1 MGFFVS
7 HHKKARDKWLLT
19 LAQQFV
25 VDQDQHLCNSL
36 GPFLVLPPDGHP
48 GGSCLSAV
56 TSMVHTRTRRRA
68 RNLLVQRL
76 CLFEE
81 REALPTDF
89 CLYLDSPEHLLGHP
103 SVQEKLGRIPFLV
116 AVEKEAKQKGAEMGA
131 NRPVVSATGF
141 KAGNVTPHLSLPIT
155 LPVSDTGG
163 TAHKHS
169 RFLSLSSHMG
179 DRCSRVTCSDQ

>member
-1 MGFFVS
+1 M
-7 HHKKARDKWLLT
+7 
-19 LAQQFV
+19 QF
-25 VDQDQHLCNSL
+25 L
-36 GPFLVLPPDGHP
+36 GALSRFATCWSP

-103 SVQEKLGRIPFLV
+103 SVQEKLGRIPFPV
-116 AVEKEAKQKGAEMGA
+116 SVEKEAKQKGAEMGA

-141 KAGNVTPHLSLPIT
+141 KAGNVTPPPQLAYRFACLRR
-155 LPVSDTGG
+155 TGY
-163 TAHKHS
+163 
-169 RFLSLSSHMG
+169 
-179 DRCSRVTCSDQ
+179 CS

>member
-1 MGFFVS
+1 
-7 HHKKARDKWLLT
+7 
-19 LAQQFV
+19 
-25 VDQDQHLCNSL
+25 
-36 GPFLVLPPDGHP
+36 
-48 GGSCLSAV
+48 
-56 TSMVHTRTRRRA
+56 MVHTRTRRRA

-103 SVQEKLGRIPFLV
+103 SVQEKLGRIPFPV
-116 AVEKEAKQKGAEMGA
+116 SVEKEAKQKGAEMGA
-131 NRPVVSATGF
+131 NRPVASATGF
-141 KAGNVTPHLSLPIT
+141 KAGNVTPHLSLPIAS
-155 LPVSDTGG
+155 PVSDARG

-179 DRCSRVTCSDQ
+179 DRCGRVTCSDQQHACRQDMCPFQMKALLGQGAFLVPPHPPTPASKDVPDGRSSTSPGLR